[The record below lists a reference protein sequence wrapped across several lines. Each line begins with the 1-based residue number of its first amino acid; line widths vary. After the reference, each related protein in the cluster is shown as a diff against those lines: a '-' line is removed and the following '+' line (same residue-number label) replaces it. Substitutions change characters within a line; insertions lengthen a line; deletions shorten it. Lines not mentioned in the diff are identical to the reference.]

1 MNAALLLIAGTEK
14 QFPLGFLIRRD
25 RARIFQVVAIK
36 RGKWRR
42 QIANQIA
49 WRTDDRARFLF
60 HNGPDSL
67 PQPVGHPLSDRVISV
82 YQKDILPTS
91 TSTLTVRAGIGCSLY
106 IVGFKRVTYNIF
118 ESFNL
123 IVRQFVQATLIALC
137 FGQFPTVLLTE
148 PNEAVGDRI
157 GQLDNTSHLAP
168 RFIITQQE
176 LQFRRQIAVNCALNK
191 TEEGFCHRRTINRT
205 VEIRGIMLDVH
216 LAIAVE

>member
-1 MNAALLLIAGTEK
+1 M
-14 QFPLGFLIRRD
+14 
-25 RARIFQVVAIK
+25 
-36 RGKWRR
+36 
-42 QIANQIA
+42 
-49 WRTDDRARFLF
+49 
-60 HNGPDSL
+60 
-67 PQPVGHPLSDRVISV
+67 
-82 YQKDILPTS
+82 
-91 TSTLTVRAGIGCSLY
+91 Y
-106 IVGFKRVTYNIF
+106 IVGCKRATYDIL

>member
-1 MNAALLLIAGTEK
+1 ITLRIDDPAGL
-14 QFPLGFLIRRD
+14 F
-25 RARIFQVVAIK
+25 
-36 RGKWRR
+36 
-42 QIANQIA
+42 
-49 WRTDDRARFLF
+49 F
-60 HNGPDSL
+60 HNNASL
-67 PQPVGHPLSDRVISV
+67 AQAVGHSLSDRVISV

-106 IVGFKRVTYNIF
+106 IVGFKRATYNIF

-168 RFIITQQE
+168 RLVVTQQE

-191 TEEGFCHRRTINRT
+191 TEQGFCHRRTIDRT
-205 VEIRGIMLDVH
+205 VEIRGIMLDVD
-216 LAIAVE
+216 LAIDIERT